1 MRFATRGS
9 SPPRTGPWPCW
20 PFRRR
25 PGPPQPGPSLGLQSL
40 SAGQINQVHAQTRA
54 VRYRSGGH
62 ADHPQR
68 SGCTTR
74 SVSKSHGHFD
84 RDRLIGVQ
92 SVDGGQPASSV
103 LGMNQVHESLTDNTV
118 GLTRSKIAKRRVGAD
133 RVRRLETATESAP
146 VNHVR
151 ELQRHEP
158 RRLAT
163 SLPRFS
169 LLGRHVFGLI
179 LRIVLRPVWRALDVQ
194 QPPEL
199 ARLIVCDAFVH
210 Y

>member
-1 MRFATRGS
+1 MAH
-9 SPPRTGPWPCW
+9 
-20 PFRRR
+20 RR
-25 PGPPQPGPSLGLQSL
+25 QE
-40 SAGQINQVHAQTRA
+40 
-54 VRYRSGGH
+54 
-62 ADHPQR
+62 
-68 SGCTTR
+68 
-74 SVSKSHGHFD
+74 
-84 RDRLIGVQ
+84 

-118 GLTRSKIAKRRVGAD
+118 GLTRSKIAKRLVGAD